1 MKLLPTVVGT
11 LALALSFIGCSDKK
25 REFLSP
31 KQGEVVLDANTD
43 EYSLNGKVIGKTVA
57 DEPKNEG
64 LLIKS
69 LSSELNALRKQTTI
83 EKVKFHFDDNLSYN
97 EFYRFIATAGFSG
110 FTSMQYVIGSEY
122 NNVYVVSLPERN
134 SYNSTREILRLLT
147 AKKEKKLTNEEIDKF
162 IKETEQRAKN
172 YINLSLSIDRRNDKF
187 SYMVGLRGTGFTA
200 FEKLDDLWKFIE
212 DVRFRR
218 DLQDKEDKDRIILVS
233 RMCFRLK
240 DIAPIIKKLTEFG
253 YKINFAYT
261 SQ

>member
-1 MKLLPTVVGT
+1 MKQLLTVVGT
-11 LALALSFIGCSDKK
+11 LALALSFVGCSDEK

-69 LSSELNALRKQTTI
+69 LSSELKILRKQTPI
-83 EKVKFHFDDNLSYN
+83 EKIKFHFDDNLSYN
-97 EFYRFIATAGFSG
+97 EFYRIIATAGFSG

-122 NNVYVVSLPERN
+122 NNVYEVSLPERN

-147 AKKEKKLTNEEIDKF
+147 AKKEKKLTNEEMDKF
-162 IKETEQRAKN
+162 IKESEQRAKN

-187 SYMVGLRGTGFTA
+187 SYVFGFKGLTT
-200 FEKLDDLWKFIE
+200 FERLDDLWEFIE
-212 DVRFRR
+212 DVRHRR
-218 DLQDKEDKDRIILVS
+218 ELQDKEDKDRIVLIS
-233 RMCFRLK
+233 RNDFTLK
-240 DIAPIIKKLTEFG
+240 DIAPVIKKLTEFG
-253 YKINFAYT
+253 YKINYAY
-261 SQ
+261 SNQ

>member
-1 MKLLPTVVGT
+1 MKQLLTVVGT
-11 LALALSFIGCSDKK
+11 LALALFFVGCSDEK

-97 EFYRFIATAGFSG
+97 EFYRFIATEGFSG

-122 NNVYVVSLPERN
+122 NNVYEVSLPERN
-134 SYNSTREILRLLT
+134 SYNSTREILRLFT
-147 AKKEKKLTNEEIDKF
+147 AKKEKKLTNEEMDKF
-162 IKETEQRAKN
+162 IKESEQRAKN

-187 SYMVGLRGTGFTA
+187 SYVFGFKGLTT
-200 FEKLDDLWKFIE
+200 FERLDDLWKFIE
-212 DVRFRR
+212 DVRHRR
-218 DLQDKEDKDRIILVS
+218 ELQDKEDKDRIILVS
-233 RMCFRLK
+233 RMYFRLK
-240 DIAPIIKKLTEFG
+240 DIAPIIRKLTEFG
-253 YKINFAYT
+253 YKINFAYS